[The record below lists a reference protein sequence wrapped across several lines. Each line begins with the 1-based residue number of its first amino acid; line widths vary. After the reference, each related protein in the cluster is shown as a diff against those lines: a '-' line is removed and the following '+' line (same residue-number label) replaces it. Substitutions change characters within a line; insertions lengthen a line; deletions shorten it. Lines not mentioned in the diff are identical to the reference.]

1 MFEEG
6 LVGRV
11 VSRLFDVSIVR
22 CFDSSMFRRFDVSVV
37 RKIEL
42 SNNPIIETM
51 KIKQILSILEEMAP
65 LAYAE
70 DFDNVGL
77 LLGNQENEATGI
89 LVCHDALESVID
101 EAIAKKCN
109 LVVCFHPIIFSGLKK
124 ITGKNY
130 VERTV
135 VKAIKN
141 DIAIYAVHTALDNH
155 KNGVNKIFSDAL
167 GLINTK
173 ILVPK
178 QNFIQKL
185 VTYTIPEN
193 VEKVRNALFEV
204 GAGKI
209 GNYDDCSFS
218 SQGIGTYMGNENS
231 NPEIGERF
239 EFVEAQEIK
248 IEVTFEKHLQ
258 SKILKTLFSNHVYEE
273 VAYEIYG
280 MQNTHQNIGLGMI
293 GELEKPMSETDFLA
307 MVKTKMQCGG
317 IRHSEFLNK
326 PIQKV
331 AVLGGSGSFAI
342 KNAIQSGAD
351 VFLTADLKYHNFYEA
366 ENQLLLADI
375 GHYESER
382 FTKNYIVD
390 FLKEK
395 ITNFA
400 VVLSEENT
408 NPVKYL

>member
-1 MFEEG
+1 
-6 LVGRV
+6 
-11 VSRLFDVSIVR
+11 
-22 CFDSSMFRRFDVSVV
+22 
-37 RKIEL
+37 
-42 SNNPIIETM
+42 M
-51 KIKQILSILEEMAP
+51 KIKEIITVLEEMAP

-77 LLGNQENEATGI
+77 LLGNQEDEATGV
-89 LVCHDALESVID
+89 LVCHDALESVIE
-101 EAIAKKCN
+101 EAIAKNCN
-109 LVVCFHPIIFSGLKK
+109 LVVCFHPILFSGIKK

-130 VERTV
+130 VERSV
-135 VKAIKN
+135 LKAIKN

-155 KNGVNKIFSDAL
+155 KNGVNKIFCEAL

-178 QNFIQKL
+178 PNFIQKL

-193 VEKVRNALFEV
+193 VEQVRNALFNA

-209 GNYDDCSFS
+209 GNYDDCSFT
-218 SQGIGTYMGNENS
+218 SQGIGSYMGNENS

-258 SKILKTLFSNHVYEE
+258 NKILKALFKNHVYEE
-273 VAYEIYG
+273 VAYEIYDL
-280 MQNTHQNIGLGMI
+280 QNTHQNIGLGMV
-293 GELEKPMSETDFLA
+293 GELEKPLTETEFLQL
-307 MVKTKMQCGG
+307 VKTKMHCGR
-317 IRHSEFLNK
+317 IRHSSLLGK
-326 PIQKV
+326 SIKKV

-342 KNAIQSGAD
+342 KNAIQAGAD

-366 ENQLLLADI
+366 ENQIVLADI
-375 GHYESER
+375 GHFESER
-382 FTKNYIVD
+382 YTKNYIVD
-390 FLKEK
+390 YLKEK

-400 VVLSEENT
+400 FVLSEENT

>member
-1 MFEEG
+1 
-6 LVGRV
+6 
-11 VSRLFDVSIVR
+11 
-22 CFDSSMFRRFDVSVV
+22 
-37 RKIEL
+37 
-42 SNNPIIETM
+42 M
-51 KIKQILSILEEMAP
+51 KIKQILTFLEEMAP

-77 LLGNQENEATGI
+77 LLGNQENEASGVLI
-89 LVCHDALESVID
+89 CHDALENVID
-101 EAIAKKCN
+101 EAISKKCN

-124 ITGKNY
+124 ITGANY
-130 VERTV
+130 VERV
-135 VKAIKN
+135 VLKAIKN

-167 GLINTK
+167 GLTNTK

-193 VEKVRNALFEV
+193 VEKVRNALFDA

-209 GNYDDCSFS
+209 GNYEDCSFN

-239 EFVEAQEIK
+239 EFVEAKEIK
-248 IEVTFEKHLQ
+248 IEVVFEKHLQ
-258 SKILKTLFSNHVYEE
+258 SKIVKALFSNHVYEE
-273 VAYEIYG
+273 IAYEIYDL
-280 MQNTHQNIGLGMI
+280 QNKHQNIGLGMI
-293 GELEKPMSETDFLA
+293 GVLENPMSEIDFLSF
-307 MVKTKMQCGG
+307 VKNKMQCGC
-317 IRHSEFLNK
+317 IKHSTFLNK
-326 PIQKV
+326 PIKKV

-342 KNAIQSGAD
+342 KNAILAGAD
-351 VFLTADLKYHNFYEA
+351 AYLTADLKYHNFYEA